1 MQAIAFVKQFNE
13 FRKEDL
19 ERLESKFSISLP
31 PDYVQF
37 LETYNGGFLPQPY
50 FALTEEG
57 IFGICSFFGL
67 ADENENLFNQT
78 ERFTSLPDNKLPIAR
93 DWGGNYLLLSLDEAG
108 YGGISIWYHDSEHE
122 NEDPADPQTWFR
134 DVEPVADSFAE
145 LIDELYPD
153 EARLEEMLQ
162 EEEDADEMEELISEG
177 YSVDQPYASGQSF
190 LTKAILAGNL
200 TMLELMVNEE
210 IDKDALLDFMN
221 EHSKE
226 IGETAKAFVA
236 ENLLQ

>member
-19 ERLESKFSISLP
+19 LKLESAFSISLP

-37 LETYNGGFLPQPY
+37 LEKYNGGFLPQPY

-57 IFGICSFFGL
+57 TFGICSFFGL
-67 ADENENLFNQT
+67 ANENENLFKHT

-93 DWGGNYLLLSLDEAG
+93 DWGGNYLLLSLEENS
-108 YGGISIWYHDSEHE
+108 YGAISIWYHDIEHE
-122 NEDPADPQTWFR
+122 NEDPSDPQTWFR
-134 DVEPVADSFAE
+134 DVEPVADSFSE
-145 LIDELYPD
+145 LINELYPD
-153 EARLEEMLQ
+153 EVRLDEIL
-162 EEEDADEMEELISEG
+162 EEEDADEIEELISEG

-190 LTKAILAGNL
+190 LMKAILAGNL

-221 EHSKE
+221 EHSNE
-226 IGETAKAFVA
+226 IEETTKAFVA